1 MIIGV
6 LIIFLHKFCNRKL
19 FNSSHTIK
27 KCHFFSPPFW
37 KHPFFSSECSRN
49 VPATFP
55 QKRLASCHGSTP
67 ARFSLLK
74 GLEVL
79 SGEWSISKADP
90 LQGPTTHGLP
100 GCKRERHMLSPCPHG
115 WQWHQ
120 LHPKKLQVIL
130 TGVFYLRGLL
140 PPCLSTSLGQM
151 CYGL

>member
-1 MIIGV
+1 MIIGI

-27 KCHFFSPPFW
+27 KYHFFSPPFW

-49 VPATFP
+49 VPATFS

-67 ARFSLLK
+67 AGFSLLK

-90 LQGPTTHGLP
+90 LHVDAFP
-100 GCKRERHMLSPCPHG
+100 LSSWLAMAPAAPRKAASDFN
-115 WQWHQ
+115 W
-120 LHPKKLQVIL
+120 
-130 TGVFYLRGLL
+130 GLL
-140 PPCLSTSLGQM
+140 SQRAPATLLVHFFGSNVLWSVVSCAQEGT
-151 CYGL
+151 